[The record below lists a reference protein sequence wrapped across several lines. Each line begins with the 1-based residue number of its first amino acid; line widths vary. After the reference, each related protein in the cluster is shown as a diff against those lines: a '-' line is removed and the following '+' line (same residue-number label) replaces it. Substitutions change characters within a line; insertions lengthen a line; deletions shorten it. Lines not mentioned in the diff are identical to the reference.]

1 MFTSKDIEVRTIM
14 VVDCTEGR
22 SLHVRNGEL
31 LLSTDVEN
39 KTLTKLPFQKIL
51 ALFIIGDI
59 SITTPLI
66 DKCRRYNIA
75 LSVVKSNLRP
85 VYYWAESAEGNFL
98 LRQKQFS
105 FSKEDITVAKA
116 LVTNKITNHLQLLIN
131 TRKKDIQTLNAISA
145 CKNALGYIGN
155 IREYKELMGI
165 EGSSAKSFFLAYYQD
180 FKWAGRRP
188 RVKCDILNATLD
200 IGYSILFNYIECFL
214 RMFGFDVYVG
224 VYHRLWYKRKSL
236 VCDLMEPFRCIIDAQ
251 VRKSFNLGQF
261 SLDDFEHFGDEYV
274 LKYNKNREYHKI
286 FFSAL
291 IPRKKDVFLYV
302 QSYYRAFMQSRSSS
316 GYPIFKF

>member
-1 MFTSKDIEVRTIM
+1 MFTSKDIAFRTIM
-14 VVDCTEGR
+14 IVDCIEGR

-31 LLSTDVEN
+31 LLSNDEDN

-51 ALFIIGDI
+51 ALFVIGDV

-66 DKCRRYNIA
+66 DKCKRYNIA
-75 LSVVKSNLRP
+75 LSVVRPNLRP

-98 LRQKQFS
+98 LRQKQFA
-105 FSKEDITVAKA
+105 FEKDDITIAKA
-116 LVTNKITNHLQLLIN
+116 LVNNKITNQLQLLLN
-131 TRKKDIQTLNAISA
+131 TRKKDVLTLNAISV
-145 CKNALGYIGN
+145 CKNAIGYIGG
-155 IREYKELMGI
+155 IKEYKELMGI
-165 EGSSAKSFFLAYYQD
+165 EGGAAKAFFAAYYQD
-180 FKWAGRRP
+180 FNWCGRRP

-200 IGYSILFNYIECFL
+200 IGYSILFNYIECFI

-236 VCDLMEPFRCIIDAQ
+236 VCDLMEPFRCLIDAQ
-251 VRKSFNLGQF
+251 VRKSFNLAQF
-261 SLDDFEHFGDEYV
+261 SVEDFEHFGDEYV
-274 LKYNKNREYHKI
+274 LKYNKNSDYQKV

-302 QSYYRAFMQSRSSS
+302 QSYYRAFMQRRSSN
-316 GYPIFKF
+316 GYPMFKF